1 MANTYKIL
9 GQSNPSATT
18 NVNLYTVPSGTA
30 AVISTLVITNVTAED
45 AITRVFVRDGGASA
59 TTSNAILYDVTITAK
74 SVATFTLGIT
84 LGAGDIITV
93 HSDTANA
100 IAFHAFGSEVN

>member
-9 GQSNPSATT
+9 GQTNPSTT
-18 NVNLYTVPSGTA
+18 ANANLYTVPSGTA
-30 AVISTLVITNVTAED
+30 AVVSSLVITNVTAVD
-45 AITRVFVRDGGASA
+45 AIARVFIREAGASA
-59 TTSNAILYDVTITAK
+59 TTTNAIAYDVTIAAN

-84 LGAGDIITV
+84 MGAADIITV
-93 HSDTANA
+93 QSDTANA

>member
-9 GQSNPSATT
+9 GQANPSTT
-18 NVNLYTVPSGTA
+18 ANANLYTVPSGTA
-30 AVISTLVITNVTAED
+30 AVVSSLVITNVIASD
-45 AITRVFVRDGGASA
+45 AIARVFIRQAGASA
-59 TTSNAILYDVTITAK
+59 TTTNSIAYDVTITAN

-84 LGAGDIITV
+84 MGAADIITV
-93 HSDTANA
+93 QSDTANA